1 MMPHELHKIAGID
14 YSLCGPCICVFEG
27 GGRFTFDDCC
37 FYFLT
42 DTKKYAKAFMGNIHG
57 EMFSEWNV
65 DMERY
70 QSIADWAVDI
80 LKGMHQVSLEG
91 YAYSATGKVFHIA
104 ENTGVLKYKLF
115 QEGIP
120 VTIVPPTEVKKFGSG
135 KGNADKQMMHDAFVK
150 ETGINLKSLMTPD
163 KKDVGSPVSDII
175 DSYYI
180 CKKMHTDLL
189 VSSI

>member
-1 MMPHELHKIAGID
+1 MKNQLNIAGID

-27 GGRFTFDDCC
+27 GGKFCFDNCC

-42 DTKKYAKAFMGNIHG
+42 DTKKYAKSFMGNIHG
-57 EMFSEWNV
+57 ELFSEWNQ

-70 QSIADWAVDI
+70 QSIADWAIDI
-80 LKGMHQVSLEG
+80 LKNVQHVALEG

-120 VTIVPPTEVKKFGSG
+120 VTIIPPTEVKKYGSG
-135 KGNADKQMMHDAFVK
+135 KGNADKQTMHDAFLK
-150 ETGINLKSLMTPD
+150 ETGIDLKSIMTPD
-163 KKDVGSPVSDII
+163 KRDVTSPVSDII

-180 CKKMHTDLL
+180 CKMAHSQTLL
-189 VSSI
+189 SSI

>member
-1 MMPHELHKIAGID
+1 MAHHLHKIAGID

-27 GGRFTFDDCC
+27 GARFSLEDCC

-42 DTKKYAKAFMGNIHG
+42 DTKKYARQFMGNIHG
-57 EMFSEWNV
+57 EMFSEWDE

-70 QSIADWAVDI
+70 QSIADWAIEI
-80 LKGMHQVSLEG
+80 LKDCKQVSLEG

-120 VTIVPPTEVKKFGSG
+120 VTIIPPTEVKKFGSG
-135 KGNADKQMMHDAFVK
+135 KGNADKTMMHQAFLK
-150 ETGINLKSLMTPD
+150 ETGIDLKSIMTPD
-163 KKDVGSPVSDII
+163 KRDVTSPVSDVI
-175 DSYYI
+175 DAYYI
-180 CKKMHTDLL
+180 CKKAHEDMLMSVT
-189 VSSI
+189 

>member
-1 MMPHELHKIAGID
+1 MAYELNKIAGID

-27 GGRFTFDDCC
+27 GAKFSFDDCC

-42 DTKKYAKAFMGNIHG
+42 DTKKYAKSFMGNIHG
-57 EMFSEWNV
+57 ELFSEWNQ

-80 LKGMHQVSLEG
+80 VKEVQQVALEG

-120 VTIVPPTEVKKFGSG
+120 VTILPPTEVKKYGSG
-135 KGNADKQMMHDAFVK
+135 KGNSDKNAMHQAFVK
-150 ETGINLKSLMTPD
+150 ETGIDLRSIMTPD
-163 KKDVGSPVSDII
+163 KKDVASPVSDII

-180 CKKMHTDLL
+180 CKMMHGQNML
-189 VSSI
+189 SRI

>member
-1 MMPHELHKIAGID
+1 MMPHELYKIAGID

-27 GGRFTFDDCC
+27 GAKFSFDDCC

-42 DTKKYAKAFMGNIHG
+42 DTKKYAKGFLGSIHG
-57 EMFSEWNV
+57 EMFSEWNQ

-70 QSIADWAVDI
+70 QSIADWAIDI
-80 LKGMHQVSLEG
+80 LKDVKQVALEG

-120 VTIVPPTEVKKFGSG
+120 TTVIPPTEVKKFGSG
-135 KGNADKQMMHDAFVK
+135 KGNADKQMMHGAFLK
-150 ETGINLKSLMTPD
+150 ETGIDLKAIMTPD
-163 KKDVGSPVSDII
+163 KKDVTSPVSDVV
-175 DSYYI
+175 DSYFI
-180 CKKMHTDLL
+180 CKKMHQDLL
-189 VSSI
+189 LAAI

>member
-1 MMPHELHKIAGID
+1 MTHHLNTIAGID

-27 GGRFTFDDCC
+27 GAKFSFDDCC

-42 DTKKYAKAFMGNIHG
+42 DTKKYAKSFMGNIHG
-57 EMFSEWNV
+57 EMFSEWNQ

-70 QSIADWAVDI
+70 QSIADWAVDVLRNVNQI
-80 LKGMHQVSLEG
+80 ALEG

-115 QEGIP
+115 QEQIP
-120 VTIVPPTEVKKFGSG
+120 VTIIPPTEVKKFGSG
-135 KGNADKQMMHDAFVK
+135 KGNADKQMMHDAFLK
-150 ETGINLKSLMTPD
+150 ETGIDLKKLMMPD
-163 KKDVGSPVSDII
+163 KKDIGSPVSDIV

-180 CKKMHTDLL
+180 CKKMHQDVLL
-189 VSSI
+189 SLL

>member
-1 MMPHELHKIAGID
+1 MSHSLHILAGID

-27 GGRFTFDDCC
+27 GGKFCFDNCC

-42 DTKKYAKAFMGNIHG
+42 DTKKYAKSFMGNIHG
-57 EMFSEWNV
+57 ELFSEWNQ

-70 QSIADWAVDI
+70 QSIADWAIDI
-80 LKGMHQVSLEG
+80 LKDVQHVALEG

-115 QEGIP
+115 QEDIP
-120 VTIVPPTEVKKFGSG
+120 VTIIPPTEVKKNGCG
-135 KGNADKQMMHDAFVK
+135 KGNADKQMMHDAFLK
-150 ETGINLKSLMTPD
+150 ETGIDLKSIITPD
-163 KKDVGSPVSDII
+163 KKDVTSPVSDII

-180 CKKMHTDLL
+180 CKMAHAQTLL
-189 VSSI
+189 SSI